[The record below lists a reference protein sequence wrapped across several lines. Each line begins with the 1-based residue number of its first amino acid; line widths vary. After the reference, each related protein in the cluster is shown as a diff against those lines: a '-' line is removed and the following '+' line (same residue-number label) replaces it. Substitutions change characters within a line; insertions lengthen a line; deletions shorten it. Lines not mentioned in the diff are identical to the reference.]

1 MGGVSAV
8 ALLAVLLA
16 AATLQNEGAGVDPL
30 EPATAGEAPRIGKVS
45 IEGNHSLPNRR
56 ILGGL
61 ATRPS
66 DRFLFLGEVRTLD
79 PGQLT
84 EDLRR
89 IEAFYRDEGFFSAR
103 ADVRVEPMAAGRV
116 HVLFRVD
123 EGPPT
128 ILGAVLVEGL
138 DALPADVRRRVLSG
152 NPLRA
157 GMRWTE
163 SAHQAFKRQLEE
175 RLDAEGYATAEVEA
189 RVEVERERGEANAI
203 FVVRPGPRYRIGRIH
218 VVGNL
223 MVPDR
228 RIRAAVHRVVREGD
242 RYDPERLREA
252 QAEVFD
258 LGVFSSVAVRLG
270 RPDPESATVLVMVT
284 VREADFL
291 RLRLGG
297 GAGIEQSYQQIRLL
311 ADFAHLDLFG
321 GLQHLEFRNEVAYR
335 FIFGSAEAESGIAAV
350 SALRFTQPDVIGN
363 QVDLAAGL
371 TYERQLTLSFV
382 SQSIRAS
389 LGAPVRLRRWL
400 YLVPS
405 YNLQR
410 YFDVRTFTSPV
421 ATGRPLPPV
430 NCPGGCTFSYLE
442 QRLVMDRRSDV
453 LEPRSGAFFALGLQ
467 QGGEVLGGD
476 FDWLRIVPEV
486 RGYLPLG
493 PSWVLALRLEV
504 GILQPLMS
512 ESECRA
518 MAPTAYDVETR
529 CSPIVVRFFG
539 GGAAGFR
546 GVGAT
551 RLSPQQAVVVGRGE
565 DRETVFVP
573 LGGNSSLLGTGELRW
588 YLSPTWAVVFYAD
601 VGNVAA
607 GSTEAFELD
616 ELLLAVGSGAR
627 LRTPVGPVRVDLSY
641 RPLHRHVRVIGSD
654 QVVEKNF
661 IDWFAVF
668 VSIGE
673 AF

>member
-1 MGGVSAV
+1 MSLV
-8 ALLAVLLA
+8 APLFVLLLVAPVEPEGAPAASDPIEA
-16 AATLQNEGAGVDPL
+16 AAEGEG
-30 EPATAGEAPRIGKVS
+30 PRIGKVT
-45 IEGNHSLPNRR
+45 IEGNHNLPNRR

-66 DRFLFLGEVRTLD
+66 DRFLFFGEVRTLD
-79 PGQLT
+79 LGMVA

-89 IEAFYRDEGFFSAR
+89 IEAFYREEGFFSAR
-103 ADVRVEPMAAGRV
+103 ADFETEPMAAGRV
-116 HVLFRVD
+116 HVRFQVD
-123 EGPPT
+123 EGPPA
-128 ILGAVLVEGL
+128 ILGSVLVDGI
-138 DALPADVRRRVLSG
+138 DHLPADIRRRVLSG
-152 NPLRA
+152 NPLRVGA
-157 GMRWTE
+157 RWTE
-163 SAHQAFKRQLEE
+163 GAHRAFKEQLAA

-189 RVEVERERGEANAI
+189 RVEVERDRGEAHAI
-203 FVVRPGPRYRIGRIH
+203 YLVRPGERYRLGSIH

-228 RIRAAVHRVVREGD
+228 RVLAAVHQVVEEGD

-258 LGVFSSVAVRLG
+258 LGVFSTATVRLG
-270 RPDPESATVLVMVT
+270 QPNPETATVPVIVT

-297 GAGIEQSYQQIRLL
+297 GAGIEQSYQQVRLL

-321 GLQHLEFRNEVAYR
+321 GLQRLEFRNELAYR
-335 FIFGSAEAESGIAAV
+335 FIFGAAEAESGFAGL
-350 SALRFTQPDVIGN
+350 SALRFTQPDVIGSHI
-363 QVDLAAGL
+363 DLAAGL
-371 TYERQLTLSFV
+371 TYERQLTLSFL
-382 SQSIRAS
+382 SQSIRGS
-389 LGAPVRLRRWL
+389 LGVPIRFRRWL

-442 QRLVMDRRSDV
+442 QRLVVDRRSDP
-453 LEPRSGAFFALGLQ
+453 LEPRSGTFMALGLQ
-467 QGGEVLGGD
+467 EGGEVLGGD
-476 FDWLRIVPEV
+476 FDWVRLVPEV
-486 RGYLPLG
+486 RGYIPLG

-504 GILQPLMS
+504 GILQPLQS
-512 ESECRA
+512 EGSCRE
-518 MAPTAYDVETR
+518 MAPTAYDVEAR

-551 RLSPQQAVVVGRGE
+551 RLSPLQAVTVGTGE

-573 LGGNSSLLGTGELRW
+573 LGGNSSLLGTTEFRW
-588 YLSPTWAVVFYAD
+588 YLSSTWATVFFAD

-607 GSTEAFELD
+607 GSTEAFHLD
-616 ELLLAVGSGAR
+616 ELQLAVGSGMR
-627 LRTPVGPVRVDLSY
+627 LRTPVGPIRLDLSY
-641 RPLHRHVRVIGSD
+641 RPLRRHIPVVGSD
-654 QVVEKNF
+654 QVLEKNF
-661 IDWFAVF
+661 IDWFSIF